1 MSIDKIL
8 HMVFDPQGRMILHTA
23 AKKQK
28 TAILY
33 FMSDRDGTWQDA
45 VLQGYRAKKVFA
57 TCVDRTE
64 VGLQENA
71 GLTKADYESGFDEV
85 G

>member
-1 MSIDKIL
+1 MSVEKTL

-28 TAILY
+28 AAVLY
-33 FMSDRDGTWQDA
+33 FMADRDGTWQEA
-45 VLQGYRAKKVFA
+45 VSQGYRAMKVFA

-64 VGLQENA
+64 IGMQQNA
-71 GLTKADYESGFDEV
+71 NLTKADFESEQDEM